1 MKKIKIL
8 IRYIKYLRTEKTK
21 FKIHSPFVY
30 ELITKVFEDSREY
43 EAYDK
48 VKTIRKE
55 LFSNDNPLEIS
66 DFGAGAKSYPY
77 STSIKKIKHI
87 VKQTGQSPKY
97 SQLLFR
103 IVKYFKPKSILELGT
118 SFGLSTIY
126 QSLASPESK
135 IITIEGCANTAD
147 KAQRNFNTLKLK
159 NIKLVIGNFN
169 TTLPKVLKKY
179 DTLDYVFIDGNHRKE
194 QTIKYFE
201 QCLPLSNNNSVFVF
215 DDIHWSKGMEE
226 AWEYIKKH
234 PKVSVTIDIFFMGF
248 VFFKKELSKQDFII
262 KF

>member
-1 MKKIKIL
+1 MKKIKFL
-8 IRYIKYLRTEKTK
+8 IRYLKYLRTAKTK

-30 ELITKVFEDSREY
+30 ELITKVFEDKQEY

-48 VKTIRKE
+48 VETIRKG
-55 LFSNDNPLEIS
+55 LLSNNNPLEIC
-66 DFGAGAKSYPY
+66 DFGAGAKSHPY

-103 IVKYFKPKSILELGT
+103 IIKYFKPKSILELGT

-126 QSLASPESK
+126 QYLASPESK

-147 KAQRNFNTLKLK
+147 KAQKNFNTLKLK

-169 TTLPKVLKKY
+169 TTLPKVLKKF

-194 QTIKYFE
+194 PTIKYFE

-226 AWEYIKKH
+226 AWDHIKNN
-234 PKVSVTIDIFFMGF
+234 PKVSVSIDIFFIGF